1 VCGSLYYNLLWFSW
15 KGCCLLGHL
24 HACEAPVR
32 SAVFTVIVEG
42 HGLSAGWMI
51 PEWWAALTPT
61 CVLQTHIHTPTP
73 LCTVWRQFQSLF
85 ISSPPLLYAH
95 TLWCTF
101 EKLPLCKGLIWFF
114 VRRMSFIWATHG
126 RVHKSSRNAIDTLFV
141 LTPLCL
147 SHTHYDGDFPSTVF
161 HCYFYPPIRH
171 FLSLTL
177 KSNPHWNIYT
187 FLYS

>member
-1 VCGSLYYNLLWFSW
+1 MCGSLYYNLLWFSW
-15 KGCCLLGHL
+15 KGCCLHRSSPRLWSACTFGCVYCNCWGIWTVCWLNDSWMMGSTDSHL
-24 HACEAPVR
+24 CASNAH
-32 SAVFTVIVEG
+32 T
-42 HGLSAGWMI
+42 
-51 PEWWAALTPT
+51 LTFI
-61 CVLQTHIHTPTP
+61 QQTP

-126 RVHKSSRNAIDTLFV
+126 RMHKSRRNAIDTLFV

-147 SHTHYDGDFPSTVF
+147 SHTHHDGDFPSTVF

-177 KSNPHWNIYT
+177 KSNPHWNI
-187 FLYS
+187 